1 MQKEMR
7 LACHVAQRLEVCNP
21 PCLHFMQECVEY
33 GLIDAVITKP
43 TLSAL
48 GAM

>member
-1 MQKEMR
+1 M
-7 LACHVAQRLEVCNP
+7 LNSSVGTDHQRLC
-21 PCLHFMQECVEY
+21 CMQECVEY

-43 TLSAL
+43 TMAAL